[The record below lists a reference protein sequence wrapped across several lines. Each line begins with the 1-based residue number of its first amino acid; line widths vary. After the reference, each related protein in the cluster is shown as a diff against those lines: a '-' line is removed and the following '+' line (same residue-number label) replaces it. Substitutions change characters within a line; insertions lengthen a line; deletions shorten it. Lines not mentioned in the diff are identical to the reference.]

1 MFCSLGGVYA
11 AEKILAV
18 SRSNL
23 INSLPGMGQFGFLKR
38 KKAKEA
44 KEKKEA
50 KETNPLISNSA
61 VGSLYNMAARILMIT
76 EPPYSSSSFSASSPS
91 ISMNSSIGKME
102 GEKWNVFEL
111 IRYMLMLILWLS
123 AWCVRLLLDLF
134 PSPLPSSGF
143 LESIVPSA
151 PALPSSEHDDIDSSF
166 GGPPGKAIGRALTQ
180 VLTLV
185 NDIPVTSRKYEFA
198 RDLAD
203 KIIEENTK
211 QGGPTLQ
218 EINRKALS
226 LGFARTLKLLNSSLH
241 CMQRQQKDVETSSW
255 PWRLIRMI
263 PLYSQLMPSFENLQ
277 GSLTNLLQPQST
289 AALQASQ
296 SQLAMANNNS
306 ILAEKLAQELLW
318 ITNKLGM
325 CSAMEEAFLQ
335 WSTATNLAAFSIS
348 AHPRVQGSLV
358 KISALLFKEMAK
370 EDFDISDQARF
381 KSLILWLPLLCYAM
395 NGVDTPVLSASEKA
409 EVERVLEK
417 TISSLSRLDQ
427 EVVLANWLHDY
438 TFSVSDW
445 PNLQNCYDAW
455 CDSSRKLI

>member
-1 MFCSLGGVYA
+1 
-11 AEKILAV
+11 
-18 SRSNL
+18 
-23 INSLPGMGQFGFLKR
+23 
-38 KKAKEA
+38 
-44 KEKKEA
+44 
-50 KETNPLISNSA
+50 
-61 VGSLYNMAARILMIT
+61 
-76 EPPYSSSSFSASSPS
+76 
-91 ISMNSSIGKME
+91 MNSSIGKME

-111 IRYMLMLILWLS
+111 IRYILMLILWLS
-123 AWCVRLLLDLF
+123 AWGVRLLLDLF

-151 PALPSSEHDDIDSSF
+151 PALPSLEHDDINSSF
-166 GGPPGKAIGRALTQ
+166 GGSSGKAIGRALTQ

-203 KIIEENTK
+203 KIIEENAK

-218 EINRKALS
+218 EINRTALS
-226 LGFARTLKLLNSSLH
+226 SGFARTLKLLNSSLN

-263 PLYSQLMPSFENLQ
+263 PLYSQLMPSFENLH

-289 AALQASQ
+289 ATLPTSQ
-296 SQLAMANNNS
+296 SQLVMTNNSS

-325 CSAMEEAFLQ
+325 CSAIEEALLQ
-335 WSTATNLAAFSIS
+335 WSTATHLAAFSIS

-370 EDFDISDQARF
+370 GDFDISDQARF
-381 KSLILWLPLLCYAM
+381 KALILWLPLLCYAM
-395 NGVDTPVLSASEKA
+395 NGVDSPVLSALEKA

-427 EVVLANWLHDY
+427 ELVLANWLHDY
-438 TFSVSDW
+438 TFSASDW

-455 CDSSRKLI
+455 CDASRKLI